1 MAVHSRC
8 AAIVLLAMTQLI
20 LAPRQADA
28 GPAPKK
34 PTPVVVRT
42 AAGGSV
48 QGVLLDLG
56 PESLSLLVA
65 DERGPVSIPLV
76 DIERI
81 HTARDS
87 TRDGAIK
94 GALTLGLM
102 CMLACAGANSH
113 AEYWGAV
120 LANAVMGAGIGWGF
134 DALVVTRATIYERND
149 RQLAIAARYRW

>member
-1 MAVHSRC
+1 MAFQFRC
-8 AAIVLLAMTQLI
+8 TAIVLLAVTQLI
-20 LAPRQADA
+20 SANRPA
-28 GPAPKK
+28 GAEPASKK

-48 QGVLLDLG
+48 QGILLELG

-65 DERGPVSIPLV
+65 DERGPVNIPLA
-76 DIERI
+76 DIDRVQ
-81 HTARDS
+81 TARDS
-87 TRDGAIK
+87 NRDGSIK

-113 AEYWGAV
+113 AQYWGAV

-134 DALVVTRATIYERND
+134 DALVVSRATIFEKND
-149 RQLAIAARYRW
+149 RQLGIAARYRW

>member
-20 LAPRQADA
+20 LAPRPADA
-28 GPAPKK
+28 GPTPKK

-48 QGVLLDLG
+48 QGILLDLG

-65 DERGPVSIPLV
+65 DERGPVNIPVV

-81 HTARDS
+81 QTARDS

-134 DALVVTRATIYERND
+134 DALVVSRATIYERND